1 MNIIYC
7 TNAYSSSTGRRK
19 KRLFP
24 KKISEQAVC
33 WDNCKCKSLF
43 LVHCNNV
50 VPSSPYKANC
60 LLWAGYVT
68 LIGSAVTQL
77 RASLYGAQ
85 KTDISENAVVHIKS
99 IVM

>member
-1 MNIIYC
+1 M
-7 TNAYSSSTGRRK
+7 
-19 KRLFP
+19 
-24 KKISEQAVC
+24 
-33 WDNCKCKSLF
+33 
-43 LVHCNNV
+43 HCNNV

-77 RASLYGAQ
+77 RASLYSAQ

-99 IVM
+99 IVMQSRVSFWVLSIVMEVFPRDRHGMTIFFHLY